1 MIRVG
6 PKVHTDADL
15 DMTSLLDM
23 VFILLIFF
31 VIASSFVIKGLTF
44 DLPSAKTSKSISGHI
59 VEIELNKEGNY
70 VCDGVP
76 TAKEDLTFVI
86 AGIVKRFK
94 ERPGQIVLKTDYE
107 APAGELIHLV
117 DEIRLHGGEKFK
129 IATSAKQREV
139 AK

>member
-76 TAKEDLTFVI
+76 TYTEARLAKISMELLRDL
-86 AGIVKRFK
+86 KK
-94 ERPGQIVLKTDYE
+94 DPDK
-107 APAGELIHLV
+107 
-117 DEIRLHGGEKFK
+117 
-129 IATSAKQREV
+129 SS
-139 AK
+139 